1 VSTTSGQPA
10 PVVGRGAAATEGVVE
25 MVDESG
31 GQSRRTSGIHGSRL
45 TPYLFLAPFLTLF
58 TVFVLVPGL
67 LGIWI
72 SLHNWDFLLPNKPFV
87 GAQNY
92 LDLFDS
98 SSVQFEAFWN
108 SMRATGFFV
117 LISVPFL
124 VVLPLLLA
132 MLLHRHFPGR
142 TFFRAIFF
150 APFVLGVAVIGLMWS
165 YLLDPSF
172 GLVNGLLGAV
182 GLPDDTAW
190 TTSQPYAWISLAAV
204 TIWWTM
210 GFNAVI
216 YLAGLG
222 DIPADH
228 YEAAELDGA
237 SSSQQLRY
245 ITIPGLRPVLVFI
258 IITTVLAS
266 ANMFGQSYLITQ
278 GGPGETTRTAIM
290 VITDLGLT
298 QYRMGEASAMSYVL
312 AVFLSL
318 IALVNFW
325 ALREKT

>member
-1 VSTTSGQPA
+1 MAVTTQPTGFSSGAEPA
-10 PVVGRGAAATEGVVE
+10 PGGRRSRGGA
-25 MVDESG
+25 
-31 GQSRRTSGIHGSRL
+31 SRIHGSRW

-67 LGIWI
+67 FGLWI

-87 GAQNY
+87 GAENY
-92 LDLFDS
+92 LNLFDS
-98 SSVQFEAFWN
+98 SSVQFESFWN
-108 SMRATGFFV
+108 SMRATAIFV
-117 LISVPFL
+117 VISVPFL

-132 MLLHRHFPGR
+132 MLLHRRFPGR
-142 TFFRAIFF
+142 TFFRAVFF

-172 GLVNGLLGAV
+172 GLVNGLLGAI

-190 TTSQPYAWISLAAV
+190 TTSQPYAWISLAGV

-222 DIPADH
+222 DIPVDH

-237 SSSQQLRY
+237 SSWQQLRY
-245 ITIPGLRPVLVFI
+245 ITIPGLRPVLIFI

-278 GGPGETTRTAIM
+278 GGPGDSTRTAIM
-290 VITDLGLT
+290 TITDLGLT

-325 ALREKT
+325 ALREKK